1 MLKKVSVIALFC
13 LFFAVEANAQGL
25 GFGPQVGYHK
35 ANDADEGSL
44 LFGGALRMRL
54 SAALGVEASITYR
67 EESYNDD
74 FLKVKSWPVMVTGL
88 FYPLP
93 ILYGAVGAGWYNVT
107 VDYNQDLQDLLG
119 NFFEDTTTQEFGWH
133 FGGGV
138 ELPVG
143 ENTKL
148 AADIRYV
155 FLDYNFEEIPGSEE
169 LKSDFYV
176 LSVSLFWGL

>member
-1 MLKKVSVIALFC
+1 MLRKIVLFGLMC
-13 LFFAVEANAQGL
+13 LFFAAEAQAQGL

-35 ANDADEGSL
+35 SSDADEGSL
-44 LFGGALRMRL
+44 LVGGALRMRL
-54 SAALGVEASITYR
+54 SAALGIEGSITYR
-67 EESYNDD
+67 EEKYNDD
-74 FLKVKSWPVMVTGL
+74 LLTVKSWPVMVTGL

-107 VDYNQDLQDLLG
+107 FDYDQDQLG
-119 NFFEDTTTQEFGWH
+119 NFVEDQTSQEFGWH

-155 FLDYNFEEIPGSEE
+155 FLNYDFEQIPGSEE
-169 LKSDFYV
+169 LQSDFYV